1 LFFPL
6 SRFCSDEFRYV
17 AVPFQYAWIHV
28 SHYSDNGNAWQKYS
42 NFQMPISRWQGR
54 REAERSADRKGDDF
68 MNIGRIIKVLD
79 KIPFVNLVPLFVKIL
94 SDFPG
99 LWDKVPTRKKQELFN
114 ALIAAGT
121 KAAVL
126 YSGRDK

>member
-1 LFFPL
+1 
-6 SRFCSDEFRYV
+6 
-17 AVPFQYAWIHV
+17 
-28 SHYSDNGNAWQKYS
+28 
-42 NFQMPISRWQGR
+42 
-54 REAERSADRKGDDF
+54 